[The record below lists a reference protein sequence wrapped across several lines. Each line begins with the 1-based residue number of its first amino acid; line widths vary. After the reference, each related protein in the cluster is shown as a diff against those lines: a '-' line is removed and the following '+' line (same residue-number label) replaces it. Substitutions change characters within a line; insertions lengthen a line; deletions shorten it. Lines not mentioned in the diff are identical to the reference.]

1 MSLEVA
7 VMMPSSG
14 HGARRLKL
22 QALPG
27 LYAICRQKG
36 GSDIAWARGDLVVIA
51 QSRSEAMPTTII
63 CEEPSVPTD
72 VERDSGWRAI
82 RFAGAFDFREV
93 GVLSSVLSVLAEAQ
107 VPVLTISTFETDY
120 LLIKAHRFDRVREVL
135 EEAGHTFVDEEVQ
148 A

>member
-1 MSLEVA
+1 
-7 VMMPSSG
+7 MPHSG
-14 HGARRLKL
+14 HGVRQLRL

-27 LYAICRQKG
+27 HYAVCRQAG
-36 GSDIAWARGDLVVIA
+36 GGDVSWARGDLVMIA
-51 QSRSEAMPTTII
+51 QSRSEAMPTTVI
-63 CEEPSVPTD
+63 CEEPSVPPD
-72 VERDSGWRAI
+72 IERDAGWRAI

-93 GVLSSVLSVLAEAQ
+93 GVLSSVLSVLATAQ

-135 EEAGHTFVDEEVQ
+135 KEAGHMFLDEEDE